1 MPVGEKD
8 KSKFKAVTEE
18 VGQPEKTQE
27 VLVGEPKEEKSDPS
41 FIVKETNNIT
51 PSDFKQSKGVFL
63 KFFLITFFA
72 TLLAMLLAGGIYVY
86 LTGTK
91 GIGTRSVAN
100 ETSTPLPTSTPSST
114 SSPAPKVDFS
124 TYKFSVLN
132 GNGGIGVAGAA
143 KAIVEKVGF
152 KVSNLGNADN
162 FAFTDTVIQTKTGV
176 TGDAIDALKTALSAK
191 YSVKIGTNLDSSNA
205 YDIVVTVGSN

>member
-1 MPVGEKD
+1 MPDEEK
-8 KSKFKAVTEE
+8 KRSKFKAVTEE
-18 VGQPEKTQE
+18 VGLPEKAPE
-27 VLVGEPKEEKSDPS
+27 ILVKDEKKGSHDPS

-51 PSDFKQSKGVFL
+51 SSDFKQSKGVFL

-91 GIGTRSVAN
+91 GISIKTDSGV
-100 ETSTPLPTSTPSST
+100 STPLPTSTPSPT
-114 SSPAPKVDFS
+114 ATATPKVDFS

-143 KAIVEKVGF
+143 KAIIEKVGF

-162 FAFTDTVIQTKTGV
+162 FTFTDTMIQAKASV
-176 TGDAIDALKTALSAK
+176 ASDAIDSLKTALSDK
-191 YSVKIGTNLDSSNA
+191 YSVKIGTNLDSSNP
-205 YDIVVTVGSN
+205 YDIIVTVGSK